1 MVHTLSTSNRRPHV
15 EDGALIG
22 INFIRGY
29 QFQYRTPKEETVSQ
43 NTLTTLLL
51 TRIGE
56 ITVHISYVLYHF

>member
-1 MVHTLSTSNRRPHV
+1 MVHTLSTSNRPHV

-51 TRIGE
+51 IRIGE
-56 ITVHISYVLYHF
+56 ITAHISYVLYYF